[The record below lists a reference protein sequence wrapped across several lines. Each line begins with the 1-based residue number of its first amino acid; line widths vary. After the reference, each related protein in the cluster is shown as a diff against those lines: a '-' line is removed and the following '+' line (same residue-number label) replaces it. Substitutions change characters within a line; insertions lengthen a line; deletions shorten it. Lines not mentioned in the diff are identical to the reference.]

1 LVQTRS
7 DLLSPGLCGRK
18 RSLDAPEDFI
28 HESLIGNEVDM
39 EKAVTRYSAPALEK
53 GLDILELLSQQD
65 GGMTQAEIARAL
77 GRSVSEIFRMLVVL
91 TERGYLAQDQ
101 DSDRYTLTTLLFEV
115 AHRTPMVRR
124 LTSLAGPLMTR
135 LSREVNQSVHLAVLS
150 GDAILVVGQVDSP
163 GNNVM
168 SVRLGARIDLWRA
181 TSGRV
186 ILAHMPAEALADTFA
201 RVPLPEGMN
210 ESELRSELAHIRAL
224 GFEVRD
230 SFVVR
235 GIVNISA
242 PVIDHSGQAIAALT
256 IPHLERYHDTVGF
269 HECRVQLVATAQALS
284 RSLGGGTA
292 SGAAAW

>member
-1 LVQTRS
+1 
-7 DLLSPGLCGRK
+7 
-18 RSLDAPEDFI
+18 
-28 HESLIGNEVDM
+28 M
-39 EKAVTRYSAPALEK
+39 EEAATRYSAPALEK
-53 GLDILELLSQQD
+53 GLDILELLSQQE

-91 TERGYLAQDQ
+91 TERGYLTQDP
-101 DSDRYTLTTLLFEV
+101 DSGRYTLTTLLFEV
-115 AHRTPMVRR
+115 AHRTPMIRR
-124 LTSLAGPLMTR
+124 LTSLAGPLMTQ

-150 GDAILVVGQVDSP
+150 GDAVLVVGQVDSP

-181 TSGRV
+181 SSGRV
-186 ILAHMPAEALADTFA
+186 ILAHLPAAALADIFA
-201 RVPLPEGMN
+201 RVPLPAGM
-210 ESELRSELAHIRAL
+210 SEADLRAELAHIRAQ

-242 PVIDHSGQAIAALT
+242 PVIDHSGQAIAAMT
-256 IPHLERYHDTVGF
+256 IPYLERYHDTVGF
-269 HECRVQLVATAQALS
+269 NECRQRLVATARVLS

-292 SGAAAW
+292 RGETAAQ